1 MNISKKVIEQMEN
14 SSWIRKMFEQ
24 GIELKKTHGEKNVF
38 DLSLG
43 NPFVNPPEKFFRIL
57 NELSSSNE
65 KNVHKYMPNAGFVEV
80 REQIAKSIAKE
91 SGFPFTASDIVM
103 TVGAAGAIN
112 TILRSILDSEDE
124 VIIISPFF
132 AEYIFY
138 IEHQNGKYIVCDSDE
153 NWMPNLSNLEK
164 IISKRT
170 KAVIINSPNN
180 PSGVIYPEK
189 VLEKMCEIIKNAER
203 KFSSN
208 IFLISDEP
216 YRKII
221 YSDEKYPFIYKHHE
235 RSIVATSHSK
245 DLGLAGE
252 RIGYIAVNPNYNNK
266 TKLIDAIIFSLRTL
280 GFVNAPALMQRVVSK
295 LQDEVVDVN
304 IYRKK
309 RNLLYNNLIKIGYD
323 CIKPD
328 GAFYLFPKSPIP
340 NDEEFVKIL
349 QNELVL
355 VVPGIG
361 FGTKG
366 FFRASYCVDD
376 WVIEGSLDGF
386 NQVIKQINS

>member
-1 MNISKKVIEQMEN
+1 
-14 SSWIRKMFEQ
+14 
-24 GIELKKTHGEKNVF
+24 
-38 DLSLG
+38 
-43 NPFVNPPEKFFRIL
+43 
-57 NELSSSNE
+57 
-65 KNVHKYMPNAGFVEV
+65 
-80 REQIAKSIAKE
+80 
-91 SGFPFTASDIVM
+91 
-103 TVGAAGAIN
+103 
-112 TILRSILDSEDE
+112 
-124 VIIISPFF
+124 
-132 AEYIFY
+132 
-138 IEHQNGKYIVCDSDE
+138 
-153 NWMPNLSNLEK
+153 
-164 IISKRT
+164 
-170 KAVIINSPNN
+170 
-180 PSGVIYPEK
+180 
-189 VLEKMCEIIKNAER
+189 
-203 KFSSN
+203 
-208 IFLISDEP
+208 EP
-216 YRKII
+216 YKKII
-221 YSDEKYPFIYKHHE
+221 YSDDKYPLIYSHHE

-252 RIGYIAVNPNYNNK
+252 RIGYIAVNPNYNDK

-309 RNLLYNNLIKIGYD
+309 RNLLYDNLIKIGYD

-366 FFRASYCVDD
+366 FFRASYCVED

-386 NQVIKQINS
+386 NQVLKQINS